1 MRIVSLLPAATEIA
15 AALGAG
21 PELVGIS
28 HECDHP
34 PQVASLP
41 RVTRSAIDA
50 SRSSAE
56 IDRQVRE
63 RSGAGHALFALDE
76 TRLATLAP
84 ELVLTQ
90 ALCDVCAVAE
100 DDVRAL
106 AARLSPSP
114 AVVTLGG
121 TSLGGVFD
129 DVRRVATALGR
140 PEAGDRLV
148 AALEARVR
156 AVHERLKAAGAPRP
170 RVAVIEWT
178 EPLFAAGHWTP
189 ELVRRAGGEDVLA
202 RAGTHSREVN
212 ADEVRLARPDVIVVA
227 PCGFDLARAGT
238 ELDRLRGSP
247 AWSWAR
253 DLRWAALDGNA
264 LLSRPGP
271 RLVDALEQL
280 AGVLHPQLQ
289 GQGTGE

>member
-1 MRIVSLLPAATEIA
+1 MRASYARAGARVKASLRPRSRLPLRAMRIVSLLPAATEIA

-21 PELVGIS
+21 PELVGVS

-34 PQVASLP
+34 PQVATLP

-50 SRSSAE
+50 SRSSGE

-63 RSGAGHALFALDE
+63 RSGAGLALFALDE
-76 TRLATLAP
+76 PRLATLAP

-100 DDVRAL
+100 GDVRAL

-121 TSLGGVFD
+121 TTLGGVFD
-129 DVRRVATALGR
+129 DVRRVAAALGR
-140 PEAGDRLV
+140 PEAGDRV
-148 AALEARVR
+148 VEALELRVR
-156 AVHERLKAAGAPRP
+156 AVHERLEAAGAPRP

-189 ELVRRAGGEDVLA
+189 ELVRRAGGEDSLA
-202 RAGTHSREVN
+202 RAGAHSREVD
-212 ADEVRLARPDVIVVA
+212 ADEIRLARPDVIVVA
-227 PCGFDLARAGT
+227 
-238 ELDRLRGSP
+238 
-247 AWSWAR
+247 
-253 DLRWAALDGNA
+253 
-264 LLSRPGP
+264 
-271 RLVDALEQL
+271 
-280 AGVLHPQLQ
+280 
-289 GQGTGE
+289 